1 MKRPAHGEDVTVFEN
16 EALALSTFSEYDI
29 HHGFGQVIGANHE
42 VGKQQTKHRVGHP
55 QQAVAEIGL
64 FPWLNGVDVGGRKM

>member
-42 VGKQQTKHRVGHP
+42 LGNSRRNTG
-55 QQAVAEIGL
+55 
-64 FPWLNGVDVGGRKM
+64 